1 MKQSGRVAFSCAF
14 MTAALAMTS
23 PSALAQSAGSPV
35 NSNFAV
41 QVTVDKGCSV
51 TPPAD
56 FDFGPQNQTP
66 WVAKRQS
73 GSMRV
78 TCTKGTPYDITF
90 RGLNDG
96 ELGYQRYMTSA
107 SSSSRILYYIRK
119 NDYFGSGSGGGIG
132 LVLGDTSAPTDN
144 RIVDVGTGVS
154 QSHTLYLIIDQG
166 SWTRAGNVP
175 NGGRYSDRVTAQVTF

>member
-14 MTAALAMTS
+14 MTAALAMAS
-23 PSALAQSAGSPV
+23 PSALAQSAGSPLT
-35 NSNFAV
+35 NNFAV

-66 WVAKRQS
+66 WVGKRLS
-73 GSMRV
+73 GSMSV
-78 TCTKGTPYDITF
+78 TCTAGTLYDITF
-90 RGLNDG
+90 SGLNDG
-96 ELGYQRYMTSA
+96 VFGYQRYMTSM

-119 NDYFGSGSGGGIG
+119 YGYFGSGSGGIG
-132 LVLGDTSAPTDN
+132 VVLGDATAPTDN
-144 RIVDVGTGVS
+144 RIVDVGTGAS
-154 QSHTLYLIIDQG
+154 QSHTLYLIIDQT

-175 NGGRYSDRVTAQVTF
+175 NGGRYSDRVTAQVSF